1 MDQVSTRKFDDG
13 KFYSIFSSSTIQ
25 ALLGHNDDIPG
36 FSICSHEDDW
46 GNFISCR
53 VNYLVQEVRKPQ
65 IRGDLFL
72 AGCAALHAFLQSN
85 VTGPPLS
92 WPPSK
97 TIIPQ
102 RLRDGLNYTT
112 CMERQLISS
121 LTVDGVTAYAL
132 MPNVEL
138 FCLAKHLLNH
148 PAIIDE
154 SDIVHVRFRLRVN
167 VWHQRILSETAS
179 SLQDKIYSDLEK
191 LRRRIPP
198 EEHQSRAEFLVERA
212 AIHIEHGYDEKAKTD
227 LADATRERRFD
238 FALTG
243 RLGKRTKFQER
254 ELSQLVVLAKSSNA
268 ENSVNAASN
277 SLFDS
282 QVKASRQGILDKVS
296 KPKVLDL
303 NDDTLLESISF
314 SKESSASNT
323 VMNLESLPESL
334 RSLDA
339 ADQPALEPL
348 DSIILLATASSI
360 TNTSPQDGLT
370 REETLPYATRVL
382 SCPSKNWQIY
392 TQALLVRSRIEGYKS
407 RTVERGLLQLQAIV
421 DQVITET
428 TSLDSASNVADADQK
443 PHPEATFLPQPRP
456 SESAPIKDRLR
467 YIHLLAFPTR
477 WKLESELADRWVTL
491 GGLRSAL
498 EIYERLEMWAEVA
511 LCWAAQDREDEA
523 RKVIRGQ
530 LYLTQEIT
538 PALSTAAIRNSHESS
553 TDNLPCKEKDPLPN
567 DAPRLFCILGDLE
580 KSVAAYERAWEI
592 SNHRYARAQ
601 RSLGKYYFQNGEL
614 EKADEAY
621 TASLRINPQNHGVW
635 FAVGC
640 VRLQLEDWTGA
651 VDAFARAVQIEDQD
665 AETWSNL
672 AAALLRLPSDD
683 PVDLSNGTHL
693 EGAEPSEDVATQ
705 DRPKFDPQ
713 KHIREAF
720 VALQRAA
727 RLKRESYR
735 IWQNLLQVAIQLS
748 PPPYT
753 DIIIAQNRLIEL
765 LGATQGEK
773 CIDIPVVE
781 GLVNHLVQSSTTNGE
796 SQALSNESSGEHPP
810 QKRSGYEGMVIDLV
824 QKGIT
829 PLITSSRRLWLLTAK
844 LSLHLQ
850 RPSAALAAY
859 EKAWRVTT
867 NQPGWDS
874 GTTETE
880 SLWKDVAEATSDLA
894 DAYESLGE
902 RTRES
907 GLGAG
912 EVVAKDWRFKAR
924 SAIRG
929 IVGRAKESWEGS
941 PEMEMLRRKLDDL
954 KIA

>member
-1 MDQVSTRKFDDG
+1 MDQISCQSFEDG
-13 KFYSIFSSSTIQ
+13 KFYGVLCSSTVQ
-25 ALLGHNDDIPG
+25 ALLGHSDDIPG
-36 FSICSHEDDW
+36 ISLSSREHDWEDYV
-46 GNFISCR
+46 SCR
-53 VNYLVQEVRKPQ
+53 VNHLVEEVQKPQ
-65 IRGDLFL
+65 TPGDLFL

-85 VTGPPLS
+85 VTGPSLS
-92 WPPSK
+92 WPPST

-102 RLRDGLNYTT
+102 RLRDGLVHET
-112 CMERQLISS
+112 CLERQLLSS

-132 MPNVEL
+132 TPNVEL

-154 SDIVHVRFRLRVN
+154 TDIVHVRFRLRIN
-167 VWHQRILSETAS
+167 VWHQRILSETAP
-179 SLQDKIYSDLEK
+179 SLQDKIYSDLEI
-191 LRRRIPP
+191 LERNIPP
-198 EEHQSRAEFLVERA
+198 ADHQNCAEFLVERA
-212 AIHIEHGYDEKAKTD
+212 TIHIEHGFDDKARID
-227 LADATRERRFD
+227 LVDAAKERKFD

-243 RLGKRTKFQER
+243 RLGKRTKFQET
-254 ELSQLVVLAKSSNA
+254 ELSQLVVLAKSSSSGI
-268 ENSVNAASN
+268 SVATASN
-277 SLFDS
+277 STFDAHAG
-282 QVKASRQGILDKVS
+282 VRREAILYKGP
-296 KPKVLDL
+296 KPKALDL
-303 NDDTLLESISF
+303 DDDTLLESISF
-314 SKESSASNT
+314 SKQPPASST
-323 VMNLESLPESL
+323 VVDEKSLPESL
-334 RSLDA
+334 QSLDPA
-339 ADQPALEPL
+339 NQPALEPL

-382 SCPSKNWQIY
+382 NYPSNNWQIY

-421 DQVITET
+421 DQVIADT
-428 TSLDSASNVADADQK
+428 TSPITTLDEAEKGQK
-443 PHPEATFLPQPRP
+443 ERSEATFLPQSKP
-456 SESAPIKDRLR
+456 SESAAVKDRLR
-467 YIHLLAFPTR
+467 YVHLLASPTR

-498 EIYERLEMWAEVA
+498 EIYERLQMWAEVA

-523 RKVIRGQ
+523 RQIVCRQ
-530 LYLTQEIT
+530 LYVTTSASPIT
-538 PALSTAAIRNSHESS
+538 VTKTVHGVSADEPSFM
-553 TDNLPCKEKDPLPN
+553 EKSPLPN

-592 SNHRYARAQ
+592 SSHRYARAQ
-601 RSLGKYYFQNGEL
+601 RSLGKHHFQNGEL

-621 TASLRINPQNHGVW
+621 SASLRINPQNHAIW
-635 FAVGC
+635 FATGC

-665 AETWSNL
+665 AESWSNL
-672 AAALLRLPSDD
+672 AAALLQLPTNDS
-683 PVDLSNGTHL
+683 VGLSNGTHADWTKPT
-693 EGAEPSEDVATQ
+693 ENGGTHDS
-705 DRPKFDPQ
+705 PKSNLQ
-713 KHIREAF
+713 KHTQEAF
-720 VALQRAA
+720 VALKRAA
-727 RLKRESYR
+727 SLKRESYR

-753 DIIIAQNRLIEL
+753 DIVVAQNRLTEL

-781 GLVNHLVQSSTTNGE
+781 GLVNHLVKSSNTNGE
-796 SQALSNESSGEHPP
+796 SQTSSKEALGQQQA
-810 QKRSGYEGMVIDLV
+810 QKRNSYEKMVIDLV
-824 QKGIT
+824 QKRIT

-844 LSLHLQ
+844 LSIYLQ
-850 RPSAALAAY
+850 HPSAALAAY

-867 NQPGWDS
+867 NQPDWDS
-874 GTTETE
+874 STAETET
-880 SLWKDVAEATSDLA
+880 LWKDVAEATSDLV

-902 RTRES
+902 RTTES
-907 GLGAG
+907 GLGEG

-929 IVGRAKESWEGS
+929 IVGRAKENWEGS
-941 PEMEMLRRKLDDL
+941 PEMEMLTRKLDDL